1 MRGFFSGLYQLCM
14 RFNLKSIKNKHI
26 PQSKLCEI
34 FFDKK
39 VIEFINITSILY
51 DPYVR
56 SGIPSNINNIHVPT
70 VVHNLH
76 KPIHSRYFNFNKRLD
91 VDRFRQNINSIKKE
105 NTSNL
110 KGLFLDSDIDVKHWE
125 IKSGVYYNFF

>member
-1 MRGFFSGLYQLCM
+1 MRGFFSGLCQLCM

-76 KPIHSRYFNFNKRLD
+76 KPIHSRYFIFNKRLD
-91 VDRFRQNINSIKKE
+91 VDRFLQNINSIKKAQ
-105 NTSNL
+105 
-110 KGLFLDSDIDVKHWE
+110 I
-125 IKSGVYYNFF
+125 